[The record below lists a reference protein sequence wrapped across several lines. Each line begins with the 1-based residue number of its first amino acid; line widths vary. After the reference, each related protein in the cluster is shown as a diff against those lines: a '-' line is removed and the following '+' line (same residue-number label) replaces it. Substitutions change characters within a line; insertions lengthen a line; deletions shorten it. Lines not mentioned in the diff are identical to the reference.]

1 MQSLDLSV
9 AVWVGFLALFGI
21 AVDDGVVMST
31 YIQQQ
36 IQQHMPNDRSEVR
49 ALIIDAVM
57 KRVRPCLLT
66 SATTILA
73 LLPVLSA
80 TGSGADL
87 MVPLAIPTVGGL
99 SLVLLSMFIVPVLW
113 SWREERRV

>member
-1 MQSLDLSV
+1 
-9 AVWVGFLALFGI
+9 
-21 AVDDGVVMST
+21 
-31 YIQQQ
+31 
-36 IQQHMPNDRSEVR
+36 MPNDRSEVR

-113 SWREERRV
+113 SWRERAESFNDAELSLAKLTSEYYKPRLKMTR